1 MKAMLKSDVMP
12 NDIVNKTQVNANSQN
27 QRKQEIFK
35 IKILLKQG
43 YETEFY
49 SKNNWFRL
57 GGKTFNGYTKEQV
70 EKMQKEV
77 CDYDDE
83 QI

>member
-12 NDIVNKTQVNANSQN
+12 NDIVNKTQVNANSQH

-35 IKILLKQG
+35 IKNLLKQG
-43 YETEFY
+43 YEPEFF

-57 GGKTFNGYTKEQV
+57 AGETFNGYTREQI

-77 CDYDDE
+77 CEDDDE